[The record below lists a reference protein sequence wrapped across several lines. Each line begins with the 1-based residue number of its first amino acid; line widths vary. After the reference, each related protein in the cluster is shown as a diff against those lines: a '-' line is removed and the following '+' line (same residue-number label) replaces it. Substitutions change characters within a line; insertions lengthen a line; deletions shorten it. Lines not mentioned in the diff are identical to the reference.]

1 MAGTKGHSGGSR
13 PNTGGA
19 RPGAGRPKSPPVLID
34 IEPTNDPLQFLQVV
48 MNDDAIDLKLRAAA
62 ASTLMPYIHA
72 KKNEGKK
79 DEKQSAA
86 KKASAG
92 KYASVLP
99 PMRLVT

>member
-1 MAGTKGHSGGSR
+1 MAGMKGRSGGSR

-19 RPGAGRPKSPPVLID
+19 RPGAGRPKSPPILID
-34 IEPTNDPLQFLQVV
+34 IEPTNDPLHFLQAV
-48 MNDDAIDLKLRAAA
+48 MNDDEIDLKLRAAVA
-62 ASTLMPYIHA
+62 IALMPFMHA

-86 KKASAG
+86 KKASKG

>member
-1 MAGTKGHSGGSR
+1 MAGMKGRSGGSR

-19 RPGAGRPKSPPVLID
+19 RPGAGRPKSQPILID
-34 IEPTNDPLQFLQVV
+34 IQQTNDPLQFLQVV

-62 ASTLMPYIHA
+62 AIALMPYMHA
-72 KKNEGKK
+72 KKNEGTKA
-79 DEKQSAA
+79 EKQSAA

>member
-19 RPGAGRPKSPPVLID
+19 RLGAGRPKSQPILID
-34 IEPTNDPLQFLQVV
+34 IQPTNDPLQFLQML
-48 MNDDAIDLKLRAAA
+48 MNDDAIDLKLRAASA
-62 ASTLMPYIHA
+62 IALMPYIHA
-72 KKNEGKK
+72 KKNEGTKAKK
-79 DEKQSAA
+79 NEAA

>member
-1 MAGTKGHSGGSR
+1 MAGTKGHSGGAR

-19 RPGAGRPKSPPVLID
+19 RLGAGRPKSQPILID
-34 IEPTNDPLQFLQVV
+34 IQPTNDPLQFLQML
-48 MNDDAIDLKLRAAA
+48 MNDDAIDLKLRAASA
-62 ASTLMPYIHA
+62 IALMPYIHA

-86 KKASAG
+86 KKASKG